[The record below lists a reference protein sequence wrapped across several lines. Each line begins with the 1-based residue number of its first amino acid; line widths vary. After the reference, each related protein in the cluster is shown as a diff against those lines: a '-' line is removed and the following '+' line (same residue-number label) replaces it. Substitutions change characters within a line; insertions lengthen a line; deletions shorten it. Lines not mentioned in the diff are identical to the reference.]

1 MLLLLFS
8 SYISFYFIGIV
19 ISRCFSFIKFF
30 SSTATMINE
39 YMNRVMILNSWR
51 QVDTKIIHIPNK
63 LMIVWIEIPLCSFC
77 FCFFF
82 IYSFIYIF
90 FLLIFDSVFV
100 SKSLVIYFHLKCVK
114 CANFCEKH
122 KFSLLLHLLNMF
134 VVWDCLYVID
144 TKLKNN
150 NNNKTLNSS
159 ERKLSVNEK
168 KS

>member
-1 MLLLLFS
+1 MLLLLLFS
-8 SYISFYFIGIV
+8 SYISFDFIGIV

-30 SSTATMINE
+30 SSTTAMINE

-77 FCFFF
+77 CCFF

-90 FLLIFDSVFV
+90 LFFTNFRFGFV

-159 ERKLSVNEK
+159 ERKLLVNE
-168 KS
+168 